1 MNDAPSCNSSN
12 YKIENIKRCFKCFK
26 IPLIEINEKENEY
39 NIKYYCE
46 NNHKGE
52 VSIDNFLKEQ
62 KNILNKIP
70 CDDCN
75 KKQENEFF
83 KFFYCITC
91 KKYLCIDCLPK
102 HSGKQ
107 EQIIFLSKYDSTCFA
122 HNQFFIYYCKSC
134 KKNIC
139 MLCLN
144 NHKNHNMKLLSEEIL
159 SNDYLEKRKNKIK
172 KLDYIKQYKN
182 EIIEGLQ
189 KQIKLIDEVY
199 LQYEKNYY
207 SQISLINNLIDTY
220 IFEAKLNN
228 YNFQIIQNIK
238 NIEKIQ
244 FPIPDFSSCK
254 NVFEK
259 SEIFISFYYKEKQIK
274 NEKINIKIPKQ
285 NIKMFNI
292 SESKIS
298 NTLTVHKGEVNQII
312 LLKDRRIAS
321 SSNDRSIIIYN
332 KENYTVELKIDNL
345 EKEVF
350 NIMQA
355 NNGYIIA
362 TLTSGSILI
371 FKLTSLTSYEL
382 IQKIMAHNG
391 YVRKM
396 LELEDNKFISCSDDK
411 TIKIWKFN
419 DNQLMLENTLNNKD
433 KISSILEIK
442 DNIIVSTP
450 WENGAVVFWNI
461 KESQIISESEK
472 IDCQWCWNILKKISN
487 EFFVV
492 GGKKYIYLFSIV
504 NYNLTSKIEI
514 DSQCYS
520 ICCLSDGTILTGHE
534 NGYIKQYN
542 FINKELKLIAQKKHH
557 NGIIRVIYQLNNDLI
572 LSGSDDRTINIYI

>member
-1 MNDAPSCNSSN
+1 MK
-12 YKIENIKRCFKCFK
+12 KII
-26 IPLIEINEKENEY
+26 
-39 NIKYYCE
+39 
-46 NNHKGE
+46 
-52 VSIDNFLKEQ
+52 
-62 KNILNKIP
+62 IL
-70 CDDCN
+70 
-75 KKQENEFF
+75 
-83 KFFYCITC
+83 
-91 KKYLCIDCLPK
+91 
-102 HSGKQ
+102 
-107 EQIIFLSKYDSTCFA
+107 
-122 HNQFFIYYCKSC
+122 
-134 KKNIC
+134 
-139 MLCLN
+139 
-144 NHKNHNMKLLSEEIL
+144 
-159 SNDYLEKRKNKIK
+159 
-172 KLDYIKQYKN
+172 
-182 EIIEGLQ
+182 
-189 KQIKLIDEVY
+189 
-199 LQYEKNYY
+199 
-207 SQISLINNLIDTY
+207 NLIDTY

-274 NEKINIKIPKQ
+274 NEKINIKVPKEK
-285 NIKMFNI
+285 IKMFNI

-542 FINKELKLIAQKKHH
+542 FINNELKLIAQKKHH
-557 NGIIRVIYQLNNDLI
+557 NGIIRVIYQLNNNLI